1 MWVRVGLDTIELHS
15 GESEGREGVRTAG
28 REGLLLRLPPNS
40 SVLGKLAQTLTP
52 QA

>member
-15 GESEGREGVRTAG
+15 GESEGREGV
-28 REGLLLRLPPNS
+28 LLRLPPNS